1 MLEFRRRV
9 LALVLA
15 FALVPASAFAQ
26 GAGDD
31 QYQDPFG
38 DEQEQE
44 EATPAPTP
52 QTPAA
57 TPAPATAQPAQSAPT
72 AAPPSSTP
80 QRSSNT
86 LPYTGIDGWPVAIA
100 GALLLGAGLMLRVRL
115 RADERA

>member
-1 MLEFRRRV
+1 MRLRHAV
-9 LALVLA
+9 CTAAAALALA
-15 FALVPASAFAQ
+15 PAAAFAQ

-38 DEQEQE
+38 DEQQE

-52 QTPAA
+52 QAPAA
-57 TPAPATAQPAQSAPT
+57 TPAPVQPAPT

-80 QRSSNT
+80 EPEDT

-100 GALLLGAGLMLRVRL
+100 GAILLGAGITLRVR
-115 RADERA
+115 ADRGA

>member
-1 MLEFRRRV
+1 MPLAPRLRLAASAAAAA
-9 LALVLA
+9 LALA
-15 FALVPASAFAQ
+15 PAAAFAQ

-38 DEQEQE
+38 DEQQE

-52 QTPAA
+52 ALTTAPPPVQPAA
-57 TPAPATAQPAQSAPT
+57 T

-80 QRSSNT
+80 EPEDA

-100 GALLLGAGLMLRVRL
+100 GALLLGAGLTLRVRL
-115 RADERA
+115 RADERP

>member
-1 MLEFRRRV
+1 MRLRLTACAAAAA
-9 LALVLA
+9 LALT
-15 FALVPASAFAQ
+15 PAAAFAQ

-38 DEQEQE
+38 DEQQE

-52 QTPAA
+52 RAPAATA
-57 TPAPATAQPAQSAPT
+57 TPAPAQPAATAT

-80 QRSSNT
+80 EPEDT

-100 GALLLGAGLMLRVRL
+100 GAILIGAGLTLRVRVV
-115 RADERA
+115 RADERP